1 MTIMRCKWWHHNV
14 PYCHLRCLVSGSN
27 FKSMVISFLAS
38 WEMCLQYLGSN
49 WYMPWHPQ
57 NQHLQLQVDDT
68 KTENP
73 KEPEKGW
80 RQKGRI
86 SGHHLKNITMIQ
98 DTMTMVNQLNEL
110 TNIIKINTCQ
120 HHHHAARPPPSPCW
134 QRHPYGLC
142 WEPLDR
148 SFHKREGIHLGR
160 ASSCRDKTGHSSQ
173 GSRRTLQISHPTNFQ
188 VPSDWQRG
196 LQSQYQIIKS
206 ISTCTVCLHVV
217 LIFNSWPLCT
227 ALWTSEFKATRH
239 IASCTWSPRSSKCR
253 RYNRICLSTL
263 DRCQAAFPHNQKD
276 QPCSLQ

>member
-98 DTMTMVNQLNEL
+98 DTMTMQTSL
-110 TNIIKINTCQ
+110 TNSLTSSKSTHVNTITMPPVR
-120 HHHHAARPPPSPCW
+120 HPHHA
-134 QRHPYGLC
+134 G
-142 WEPLDR
+142 
-148 SFHKREGIHLGR
+148 KG
-160 ASSCRDKTGHSSQ
+160 
-173 GSRRTLQISHPTNFQ
+173 TLTDFAEN
-188 VPSDWQRG
+188 
-196 LQSQYQIIKS
+196 L
-206 ISTCTVCLHVV
+206 L
-217 LIFNSWPLCT
+217 
-227 ALWTSEFKATRH
+227 
-239 IASCTWSPRSSKCR
+239 
-253 RYNRICLSTL
+253 ICLSIKGRVSTL
-263 DRCQAAFPHNQKD
+263 VERLLAGTRLVTAHRGHAELSKFHTQLTFRYPQTGNEDSNPNIKLSNRYQHAQSAFMLFLFSIRGHSAQLYGLPNSKQRGT
-276 QPCSLQ
+276 